1 MILYKKDEL
10 IYIEDSEKNILGRW
24 IPYTNFT
31 YRKISSTVIKIVA
44 WEFHGNDYKNFIN
57 NNYLASTITNRF
69 SVQYGTTPEDVIF
82 GFNQGTD
89 VHNKD
94 RIEDLIIVKF
104 NNLTNRTTLASA
116 GAIDDKTIT
125 LTSPTGTTDGKYVIL
140 FDPDSERF
148 STFNQ
153 VGAAVGNVII
163 LDSRL
168 DFDYPE
174 GTFVDLANTNMA
186 VDGSI
191 TPVTFGLRGTDSPPG
206 VDITFMLTRM
216 IFTSLTVSAVSLAE
230 FADIPAL
237 TNGIFFRSRN
247 DRNKNVTNVKTNS
260 DLANIMFD
268 WTPFAATNPVQGQDG
283 FVSRITL
290 TRIGSTME
298 LPLGDD
304 AEWIVQDAL
313 DAVTLYEI
321 VAEGYIKK
329 KI

>member
-10 IYIEDSEKNILGRW
+10 IYIEDLDKGIKGRW
-24 IPYTNFT
+24 IPWVYFT
-31 YRKISSTVIKIVA
+31 YRKISSTQIKIVA

-57 NNYLASTITNRF
+57 TTYLSSTITNSF
-69 SVQYGTTPEDVIF
+69 GVQYGTTPEDVIF
-82 GFNQGTD
+82 GLNQGTD
-89 VHNKD
+89 INIINRVD
-94 RIEDLIIVKF
+94 DLVIVKF
-104 NNLTNRTTLASA
+104 NNVTNRTRLASA

-125 LTSPTGTTDGKYVIL
+125 LTSATGATAGKYVIL

-153 VGAAVGNVII
+153 IGAAAGNVIT

-168 DFDYPE
+168 DFDYPAD
-174 GTFVDLANTNMA
+174 TFVDLSNTNFA

-206 VDITFMLTRM
+206 VDVTFMLTRM
-216 IFTSLTVSAVSLAE
+216 IFTSLTASAVSLAK
-230 FADIPAL
+230 FADITAL
-237 TNGIFFRSRN
+237 TNGMFFRSRN
-247 DRNKNVTNVKTNS
+247 NRYKNVTNIKSNA
-260 DLANIMFD
+260 DLSNIMFD
-268 WTPFAATNPVQGQDG
+268 WTPHTTLNAQQGQHG
-283 FVSRITL
+283 LVSRLTL
-290 TRIGSTME
+290 TRIGAAME

-304 AEWIVQDAL
+304 AEWIIQDAQQ
-313 DAVTLYEI
+313 AITLYEL